1 MDYIVFYR
9 LHVEGLKKAGKNH
22 SGYCPFHADKG
33 TKEKVFS
40 VDPET
45 GLWFCY
51 GSCNTGGNA
60 ITFCQKANI
69 PIDEAPDYKKGW
81 NIYHYGMGISKA
93 KPGKK
98 LKDEGRHE
106 KWLGTKGEG
115 LPSDLKPYNHLAL
128 DHAREL
134 KRLLWICEGEK
145 DTLTMLKAGELAIGL
160 PSASMDKV
168 LDAIPFENMKGI
180 SFIIAMGHNDAGKQ
194 ATERILNRFPWA
206 LTVEWPED
214 KPKGFDVTNLKKGMG
229 EGFVDKLKEWV
240 TETDSFKPLT
250 KHIADK
256 YEMDMSR
263 NPDKLLGYDL
273 TKFGAMAKN
282 IDGIQPGFYVIGAET
297 NAGKTAFLCNLTL
310 DLLDSNKDLTG
321 IYFSL
326 DESRDVILSR
336 FLSIKTGIPLNQVR
350 RPQQTGRHKDMLLKG
365 YKYLRDLAKNKRLFI
380 RDVSE
385 IQGVWDLED
394 EIKRRMNHKLFI
406 VIDALHNLDMGMDPM
421 EQRRENIERA
431 DRLKALA
438 TMYYLPVICTGE
450 LRKKE
455 RKEGEDKAPTIH
467 DLMGGGKFA
476 YNASLVLMIY
486 PDNWEDYNTEDEP
499 ILKMQYEKNKLSHY
513 RGIQYLRFIR
523 KEGRLKESIQKMTPP
538 S

>member
-98 LKDEGRHE
+98 LKDEGRQGRHE

-128 DHAREL
+128 DHAREI
-134 KRLLWICEGEK
+134 KRLLWICQGEK

-168 LDAIPFENMKGI
+168 LDA
-180 SFIIAMGHNDAGKQ
+180 
-194 ATERILNRFPWA
+194 
-206 LTVEWPED
+206 
-214 KPKGFDVTNLKKGMG
+214 MG

-394 EIKRRMNHKLFI
+394 EIKRRMNQ
-406 VIDALHNLDMGMDPM
+406 N
-421 EQRRENIERA
+421 
-431 DRLKALA
+431 
-438 TMYYLPVICTGE
+438 
-450 LRKKE
+450 
-455 RKEGEDKAPTIH
+455 
-467 DLMGGGKFA
+467 
-476 YNASLVLMIY
+476 
-486 PDNWEDYNTEDEP
+486 EP
-499 ILKMQYEKNKLSHY
+499 
-513 RGIQYLRFIR
+513 
-523 KEGRLKESIQKMTPP
+523 
-538 S
+538 

>member
-128 DHAREL
+128 DHAREI
-134 KRLLWICEGEK
+134 KRLLWICQGEK

-438 TMYYLPVICTGE
+438 TMYHLRVICTGE
-450 LRKKE
+450 LRKT
-455 RKEGEDKAPTIH
+455 TIH

-499 ILKMQYEKNKLSHY
+499 ILIMQYEKNKLSHY

-523 KEGRLKESIQKMTPP
+523 KEGRLKESIQERTPP
-538 S
+538 